1 MLVFERVSKRFG
13 ALVAV
18 EDVSLAIAPGQV
30 TSIIGPN
37 GAGKSTLVNMAAG
50 SYRVSSG
57 RILLGGTELQSLPK
71 HRIARAGLG
80 RTYQNIRLFDGISVL
95 QNLEVALIPAS
106 LPGLLADAVLPS
118 RAARERRRARCLA
131 TLEAFGLAAHADR
144 LAASLSYGDQK
155 LVELA
160 RAVVAGPR
168 VVLMDEPAAG
178 LNHGETEALRH
189 HIASLRAGNVALVL
203 VEHDMNLVMSVSDR
217 ICVLDRGRLLADGT
231 PAAVQANLE
240 VQEAYLGK
248 PGVIA
253 DAARGRRDRVR
264 LRADHDLAW
273 RGA

>member
-1 MLVFERVSKRFG
+1 RVSKRFG

-18 EDVSLAIAPGQV
+18 EDVSLAIAPGQI

-50 SYRVSSG
+50 SYKVSSG
-57 RILLGGTELQSLPK
+57 RILLDGSELQSLPK
-71 HRIARAGLG
+71 HRIARVGLG
-80 RTYQNIRLFDGISVL
+80 RTYQNIRLFEGMSLL
-95 QNLEVALIPAS
+95 QNLEVALTPAS
-106 LPGLLADAVLPS
+106 LFGLLAEAVLPS
-118 RAARERRRARCLA
+118 RAAREHRRARCLA

-160 RAVVAGPR
+160 RAVVADPR

-178 LNHGETEALRH
+178 LNHGETETLRH
-189 HIASLRAGNVALVL
+189 HIASLRAANVALVL
-203 VEHDMNLVMSVSDR
+203 VEHDMNLVMSISDR
-217 ICVLDRGRLLADGT
+217 ICVLHRGRVLADGT
-231 PAAVQANLE
+231 PAEVQANLE

-248 PGVIA
+248 PGAIA
-253 DAARGRRDRVR
+253 DAARARRNRVR
-264 LRADHDLAW
+264 LRADHDLTW